1 VGMLLKGYR
10 IEMFRPECNPGFRS
24 LNCHAHLDQDIGP
37 LIPYLNAVL
46 GGTAFVKEP
55 PSVMFRVHGRLIA
68 VHADKISI
76 NSLADAVEAAKV
88 MAWLQREINETWE
101 NRERIIPK
109 YEVAARPQPMEV
121 LKLLPKTNCGECGQ
135 PTCLVFSTLVAKGA
149 KGAGDCLGLDN
160 EGSRKLEEYLSGFEF
175 IDY

>member
-1 VGMLLKGYR
+1 MLLKSYR
-10 IEMFRPECNPGFRS
+10 IEMFRPECNPCFRS
-24 LNCHAHLDQDIGP
+24 INCHAHLDQDIGP
-37 LIPYLNAVL
+37 VIPYLNAVL

-76 NSLADAVEAAKV
+76 NTLADAEEAGKV
-88 MAWLQREINETWE
+88 MAWLQREINETWD
-101 NRERIIPK
+101 NRALIIPK

-149 KGAGDCLGLDN
+149 MGADDCSGLKGKARSN
-160 EGSRKLEEYLSGFEF
+160 LEEYLNGFEF
-175 IDY
+175 VDY